1 MTARIEYRENPLAGF
16 WFSRY
21 SVQDSIML
29 PVGKLGF
36 GAGMYGGICAASRQV
51 KDLFGQDKLCNRSLP
66 VRL

>member
-1 MTARIEYRENPLAGF
+1 
-16 WFSRY
+16 
-21 SVQDSIML
+21 ML